1 MCTSAPSPQAS
12 QTSPSWWGRISQPVD
27 RTRSGAIRGQ
37 VTDSRDLACLAA
49 RVAASKQGEAVVVLD
64 VRELITITDYFV
76 IASGSSDR
84 QVTTIADEILLHL
97 KKLGHPALRREGE
110 SGAKWVLLDFVDF
123 VVHVFDRETR
133 AYYRLENLWVDAPVV
148 GWEEAEEAAKRSS

>member
-1 MCTSAPSPQAS
+1 M
-12 QTSPSWWGRISQPVD
+12 
-27 RTRSGAIRGQ
+27 
-37 VTDSRDLACLAA
+37 TDSRDLACLAA

-84 QVTTIADEILLHL
+84 QVTTIADEIAVQL
-97 KKLGHPALRREGE
+97 KKRGTRALRREGE
-110 SGAKWVLLDFVDF
+110 ASAKWVLLDFVDF

-133 AYYRLENLWVDAPVV
+133 EYYRLENLWVDAPVV
-148 GWEEAEEAAKRSS
+148 EWEEEEEATKRSS

>member
-1 MCTSAPSPQAS
+1 M
-12 QTSPSWWGRISQPVD
+12 
-27 RTRSGAIRGQ
+27 
-37 VTDSRDLACLAA
+37 TDSRDLACLAA

-84 QVTTIADEILLHL
+84 QVNTIADEITTQL
-97 KKLGHPALRREGE
+97 KKHGTRALRREGE
-110 SGAKWVLLDFVDF
+110 SAAKWVLLDFVDF

-133 AYYRLENLWVDAPVV
+133 DYYRLEHLWIDAPAVE
-148 GWEEAEEAAKRSS
+148 WEEAEEAAKRSS

>member
-1 MCTSAPSPQAS
+1 M
-12 QTSPSWWGRISQPVD
+12 
-27 RTRSGAIRGQ
+27 
-37 VTDSRDLACLAA
+37 TDSRDLACLAA

-133 AYYRLENLWVDAPVV
+133 EYYRLEHLWIDAPVV
-148 GWEEAEEAAKRSS
+148 EWEEAEEAAKRSS

>member
-1 MCTSAPSPQAS
+1 M
-12 QTSPSWWGRISQPVD
+12 
-27 RTRSGAIRGQ
+27 
-37 VTDSRDLACLAA
+37 TDSRDLACLAA

-84 QVTTIADEILLHL
+84 QVSTIADEITTQL
-97 KKLGHPALRREGE
+97 KKRGTRALRREGE
-110 SGAKWVLLDFVDF
+110 SSAKWVLLDFVDF

-133 AYYRLENLWVDAPVV
+133 EYYRLENLWVDAPVV

>member
-1 MCTSAPSPQAS
+1 M
-12 QTSPSWWGRISQPVD
+12 
-27 RTRSGAIRGQ
+27 
-37 VTDSRDLACLAA
+37 TDSRDLACLAA

-84 QVTTIADEILLHL
+84 QVSTIADEITMQL
-97 KKLGHPALRREGE
+97 KKHGTRALRREGE
-110 SGAKWVLLDFVDF
+110 SSTTWVLLDFVDF

-133 AYYRLENLWVDAPVV
+133 EYYRLERLWIDAPVV
-148 GWEEAEEAAKRSS
+148 EWEEEEEATKRSS

>member
-1 MCTSAPSPQAS
+1 
-12 QTSPSWWGRISQPVD
+12 
-27 RTRSGAIRGQ
+27 

-64 VRELITITDYFV
+64 VRALITITDYFV

-84 QVTTIADEILLHL
+84 QVTTIADEILLQL
-97 KKLGHPALRREGE
+97 KKRGVRTLRREGE

-123 VVHVFDRETR
+123 VVHVFDHEARE
-133 AYYRLENLWVDAPVV
+133 YYRLENLWVDAPVV
-148 GWEEAEEAAKRSS
+148 EWEERAEAAKRSS

>member
-1 MCTSAPSPQAS
+1 MSDAALGRRG
-12 QTSPSWWGRISQPVD
+12 TSP
-27 RTRSGAIRGQ
+27 
-37 VTDSRDLACLAA
+37 
-49 RVAASKQGEAVVVLD
+49 VLD

-84 QVTTIADEILLHL
+84 QLSTIADEILLHL

-133 AYYRLENLWVDAPVV
+133 EYYRLENLWVDAPVV